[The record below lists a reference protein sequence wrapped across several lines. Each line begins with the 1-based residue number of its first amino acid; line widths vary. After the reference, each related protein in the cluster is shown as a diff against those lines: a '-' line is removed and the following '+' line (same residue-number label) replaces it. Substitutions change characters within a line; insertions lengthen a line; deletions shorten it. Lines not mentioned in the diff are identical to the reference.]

1 MTLKQA
7 AQSALDVQNAC
18 NFSGV
23 VKSLA
28 GEIIDALWVEAR
40 LQNQGSQWVARHPI
54 TTMYMLKLAEMNGFD
69 STLNPAYELAEMQCM
84 AIAQVDYQ
92 SL

>member
-1 MTLKQA
+1 MTIKQA

-28 GEIIDALWVEAR
+28 SEIMDALWVEAR
-40 LQNQGSQWVARHPI
+40 AQNQGSQWIARHPI
-54 TTMYMLKLAEMNGFD
+54 TTMYMLKLAELNGFD
-69 STLNPAYELAEMQCM
+69 STLNPAYEPAEMQCM
-84 AIAQVDYQ
+84 AIVEDK
-92 SL
+92 